1 MDRIVRAKPRPAYPD
16 LALSTYLRVVRG
28 SSPVRFATSA

>member
-1 MDRIVRAKPRPAYPD
+1 MAIILPGNARLFYPD